1 MSKDSLGQSPISA
14 RTLSSWKT
22 VPIVVAS
29 VSLIGGGLWYWR
41 SCNAGAGGWSG
52 GGPIDV
58 VAIGL
63 KPTVAPR
70 SLEALGELR
79 AVRQV
84 SLSSEVAGR
93 VIAISFKPGQQVK
106 AGDVL
111 VQLDD
116 SAERA
121 ELAAAKATAEFA
133 QHQLARASEL
143 VSVGA
148 VSSETLQ
155 QRQAERDQS
164 AAQVR
169 RLEVRILQ
177 KQIRASFAG
186 ELGLRRIDLGQYLN
200 PGEVVATLTNL
211 DHLYVDFDVPQ
222 QELGRIRIGSPLHV
236 RVDKPG
242 ARSVRATVSAI
253 EPLVGRD
260 TRNASI
266 QAEMSNDDQ
275 RLQPGMY
282 ATVSVELPAEADALM
297 VPASAVTTSP
307 SGDTAV
313 VVRNVSSEKVGKADI
328 VPIVVDRRIGDQ
340 VVIKKG
346 LRAGD
351 FVVTEGQLRV
361 RPGGDLRLVDRIEP
375 VAGGKA

>member
-1 MSKDSLGQSPISA
+1 MSKDSPGQSSIAA

-41 SCNAGAGGWSG
+41 TCHAGASGWSG

-63 KPTVAPR
+63 KPEVAPVN
-70 SLEALGELR
+70 LEALGELR

-84 SLSSEVAGR
+84 MVSSEVAGR
-93 VIAISFKPGQQVK
+93 VVAISFKPGQQVK
-106 AGDVL
+106 AGDLL

-116 SAERA
+116 AAERA
-121 ELAAAKATAEFA
+121 ELAAAKAAAEFA
-133 QHQLARASEL
+133 QRQWARASEL
-143 VSVGA
+143 VSAGA

-155 QRQAERDQS
+155 QRQADRDQS
-164 AAQVR
+164 AAQVQ

-177 KQIRASFAG
+177 KQIRAPFAG

-222 QELGRIRIGSPLHV
+222 QELGRIRIGSPLNV
-236 RVDKPG
+236 RVDKPDAKPIG
-242 ARSVRATVSAI
+242 ATVSAI
-253 EPLVGRD
+253 EPQVGRD
-260 TRNASI
+260 TRNATV
-266 QAEMSNDDQ
+266 QAEMRNDSQ

-282 ATVSVELPAEADALM
+282 ATVSVELPSEIDALM
-297 VPASAVTTSP
+297 LPASAVMTSP

-313 VVRNVSSEKVGKADI
+313 VVRNLSPEKVGKAEI

-346 LRAGD
+346 LSAGD
-351 FVVTEGQLRV
+351 VVVTEGQLRV
-361 RPGGDLRLVDRIEP
+361 RPGGDLRVVDRIQP

>member
-1 MSKDSLGQSPISA
+1 MSKDSLGRSPITA
-14 RTLSSWKT
+14 RTLSFWKT
-22 VPIVVAS
+22 VPVVVAS

-41 SCNAGAGGWSG
+41 SCNASAGGWSG

-63 KPTVAPR
+63 KPEVATR

-84 SLSSEVAGR
+84 PLSSEVAGR
-93 VIAISFKPGQQVK
+93 VIAISFKAGQQVK
-106 AGDVL
+106 AGDPL

-116 SAERA
+116 AAERA
-121 ELAAAKATAEFA
+121 ELTAARATAEFA
-133 QHQLARASEL
+133 QRQLARASEL
-143 VSVGA
+143 VSAGA

-164 AAQVR
+164 AAQVQ

-177 KQIRASFAG
+177 KQIRAPFAG

-222 QELGRIRIGSPLHV
+222 QELGRIRIGLPLHV

-242 ARSVRATVSAI
+242 ARPVRATVSAI
-253 EPLVGRD
+253 EPQVGRD
-260 TRNASI
+260 TRNATI
-266 QAEMSNDDQ
+266 QAEMSNDSQ

-282 ATVSVELPAEADALM
+282 ATVSVELPAETEALM

-313 VVRNVSSEKVGKADI
+313 VVRNLSPEMVGKAEI

-346 LRAGD
+346 LSAGD
-351 FVVTEGQLRV
+351 VVVTEGQLRV
-361 RPGGDLRLVDRIEP
+361 RPGGELRVVDRIQP

>member
-1 MSKDSLGQSPISA
+1 MSKDSLGQSSISA
-14 RTLSSWKT
+14 RTSSSWKT
-22 VPIVVAS
+22 VPIVMAT

-58 VAIGL
+58 VAISL
-63 KPTVAPR
+63 KPEVAPV

-84 SLSSEVAGR
+84 SVASEVAGR
-93 VIAISFKPGQQVK
+93 VVAIAFKPGQPVK
-106 AGDVL
+106 AGDLL

-116 SAERA
+116 AAERA
-121 ELAAAKATAEFA
+121 ELVAAKAAAEFA

-143 VSVGA
+143 VSAGA
-148 VSSETLQ
+148 VSNETLQ
-155 QRQAERDQS
+155 QRQADRDQS
-164 AAQVR
+164 AAQVQ

-177 KQIRASFAG
+177 KQIRAPFAG

-200 PGEVVATLTNL
+200 PGEIVATLTNL

-222 QELGRIRIGSPLHV
+222 QELGRIRIGSLLNV
-236 RVDKPG
+236 RVDKPD
-242 ARSVRATVSAI
+242 AKSVGATVSAI
-253 EPLVGRD
+253 EPQVGRD
-260 TRNASI
+260 TRNATV
-266 QAEMSNDDQ
+266 QAEMRNDSQ

-282 ATVSVELPAEADALM
+282 ATVSVELPPEVDALM
-297 VPASAVTTSP
+297 LPATAVMTSP

-313 VVRNVSSEKVGKADI
+313 VVRNLSPEKVGKAEI

-346 LRAGD
+346 LSVGD
-351 FVVTEGQLRV
+351 VVVTEGQLRV
-361 RPGGDLRLVDRIEP
+361 RPGGDLRVVDRIQP
-375 VAGGKA
+375 AAGGKA